1 MRYEDDLWVCKQ
13 AQDEY
18 DWRGYPQ
25 EQPVSTSHFGK
36 CFLSFNSA
44 AQRVVMDDGKEYQYS
59 FYAIAPLTKALYP
72 LIPKSGERVIV
83 RKADG
88 TVFTMLEVRGSVTY
102 KKRFLKLWGSQ
113 VENISEQELN
123 TMIADA

>member
-1 MRYEDDLWVCKQ
+1 
-13 AQDEY
+13 
-18 DWRGYPQ
+18 
-25 EQPVSTSHFGK
+25 
-36 CFLSFNSA
+36 
-44 AQRVVMDDGKEYQYS
+44 MDDGKEYQYS

>member
-25 EQPVSTSHFGK
+25 EQEATTTHFGK

-44 AQRVVMDDGKEYQYS
+44 AQRVVLDDGKEYQYS
-59 FYAIAPLTKALYP
+59 FYAIAPLRKALYP
-72 LIPKSGERVIV
+72 LIPQSGERVIV
-83 RKADG
+83 KKADG
-88 TVFTMLEVRGSVTY
+88 TVLVAGGHDGRGQCNVCKTVW
-102 KKRFLKLWGSQ
+102 KDIR
-113 VENISEQELN
+113 VPER
-123 TMIADA
+123 